1 MEGEGKWDSAS
12 YAVEEGSGIGVRGV
26 GKVLSSKVLEH
37 LENSSEVWESR
48 VSWGCE
54 SMKLSSDLGFVVE
67 SEDVFIIVFLL
78 L

>member
-48 VSWGCE
+48 V
-54 SMKLSSDLGFVVE
+54 LG
-67 SEDVFIIVFLL
+67 DVRA
-78 L
+78 